1 MYYLSIICLTDEKCQ
16 REEYMAVKKERIRKI
31 MEIEVKISNKFYHV
45 F

>member
-31 MEIEVKISNKFYHV
+31 MEA
-45 F
+45 